1 MAGYR
6 KGSQTVGRN
15 LTFTINERTAHYYFL
30 SGEHCSKVHVLWLC
44 IIVKTTEGSPDIM
57 VLTTEVR
64 INPQLQ
70 PQEVEVIFQTDGI
83 AQEGNVTVIL
93 ELEPLLTTT
102 LPMGEAVFFQKYID
116 MIIID
121 TDSENV

>member
-1 MAGYR
+1 MYW
-6 KGSQTVGRN
+6 
-15 LTFTINERTAHYYFL
+15 YY
-30 SGEHCSKVHVLWLC
+30 SYY
-44 IIVKTTEGSPDIM
+44 IIIDKTTEGSPDLM

-83 AQEGNVTVIL
+83 AQEGNVTVTL

-121 TDSENV
+121 TDSENVSAHACMMLIINIFSLRYFFYIGSVQNI